1 MPTYTNTLRLND
13 SIISVERVDLS
24 QFSLVAAYRYTSK
37 GSSPK
42 NIHARDALQKPDG
55 TLLNANATF
64 LEVEVNNQANPPV
77 FEQIVLDTSSAFD
90 GGTPLT
96 IHQYETFV
104 PFTYPGTVDTLK
116 LEEVQ
121 GTYVEGTI
129 SLSTESP
136 VTAEVKSTVFEI
148 IQSASTL
155 SSSDFSFSG
164 ASGLW
169 SPNQWATVKAV
180 AFNPVATNV
189 NRNNTYIETIDFK
202 GYRLVDGFGDS
213 TFGKDLVRFNNV
225 NAVKQFNNA
234 SRLTVSG
241 IEFGPEDPVGNS
253 YVLDIDLKP
262 FTSLD
267 DGTLIYKKTIVKTD
281 TILPQVNNGTP
292 YS

>member
-42 NIHARDALQKPDG
+42 NIHDRDALQKPDG

-64 LEVEVNNQANPPV
+64 LEAEVNNQVNPPV

-96 IHQYETFV
+96 VHQYETFV
-104 PFTYPGTVDTLK
+104 PFTYPGIVDTLK
-116 LEEVQ
+116 LEEIE
-121 GTYVEGTI
+121 GTYTEGGI

-136 VTAEVKSTVFEI
+136 VTSEVKATIFEI

-155 SSSDFSFSG
+155 TSSDFDFDG
-164 ASGLW
+164 ANGLW
-169 SPNQWATVKAV
+169 SPNAWATVKAV
-180 AFNPVATNV
+180 AFNPQATNV
-189 NRNNTYIETIDFK
+189 HRNNTYIETIDLK
-202 GYRLVDGFGDS
+202 GYRLADGFGET

-225 NAVKQFNNA
+225 NAVKQFNNK
-234 SRLTVSG
+234 SRLTVSAV
-241 IEFGPEDPVGNS
+241 ENGPEDPTGRT
-253 YVLDIDLKP
+253 YTLDIDLKP

-267 DGTLIYKKTIVKTD
+267 DGTLIYKKTIVKSAAIPAQST
-281 TILPQVNNGTP
+281 TGTP

>member
-42 NIHARDALQKPDG
+42 NIHDRDALQKPDG

-64 LEVEVNNQANPPV
+64 LEAEVDNQANPPV
-77 FEQIVLDTSSAFD
+77 FEQIVLDTSSTFD
-90 GGTPLT
+90 GGTALT

-104 PFTYPGTVDTLK
+104 PFTYPGIVDTLK
-116 LEEVQ
+116 IEEIE
-121 GTYVEGTI
+121 GTYREGGI

-136 VTAEVKSTVFEI
+136 VTSEVKATVFEI

-155 SSSDFSFSG
+155 SSSDFGFGG

-169 SPNQWATVKAV
+169 SPNQWASVKAV
-180 AFNPVATNV
+180 AFNPDATNV
-189 NRNNTYIETIDFK
+189 SRNNTYIETIDFK
-202 GYRLVDGFGDS
+202 GYRLAEGFGEATS
-213 TFGKDLVRFNNV
+213 FKDLVRFNNV
-225 NAVKQFNNA
+225 NAVKQFNNR
-234 SRLTVSG
+234 SRLRVSA

-281 TILPQVNNGTP
+281 TIPAQIDDGTP

>member
-55 TLLNANATF
+55 TLLGANATF
-64 LEVEVNNQANPPV
+64 LEAEVNNQANPPI
-77 FEQIVLDTSSAFD
+77 FEQIALDTASAFD
-90 GGTPLT
+90 GSTPLT
-96 IHQYETFV
+96 VHQYETFV
-104 PFTYPGTVDTLK
+104 PFTFPGIADTLK
-116 LEEVQ
+116 LEETA
-121 GTYVEGTI
+121 GTYLEGTI
-129 SLSTESP
+129 SLSLESP
-136 VTAEVKSTVFEI
+136 VTSEVKATVFEI

-155 SSSDFSFSG
+155 TSSDFDHDG
-164 ASGLW
+164 ARGLW
-169 SPNQWATVKAV
+169 SPNAWATVKAE
-180 AFNPVATNV
+180 AFNPAATNA
-189 NRNNTYIETIDFK
+189 NRNNTYIETIDLK
-202 GYRLVDGFGDS
+202 GYRLVDNFGDS

-225 NAVKQFNNA
+225 NAVKQFNNS

-241 IEFGPEDPVGNS
+241 IESGPEDPTGRT
-253 YVLDIDLKP
+253 YTLDIDLKP

-267 DGTLIYKKTIVKTD
+267 DGTLIYKKTIVKSAA
-281 TILPQVNNGTP
+281 IPAQSSSGTP